1 MTAINPLWIAGF
13 FGVSEVVISTVLR
26 SKAGSQSVDKGS
38 LPLLWMTINVCMI
51 GAIVSYLGM
60 RSASF
65 GDNETVYWIGVA
77 VFVLGIVLRWYSI
90 AYLGRFFTV
99 DVAVAADHKVI
110 DSGPYRFVRH
120 PSYTG
125 VLLAFFGVGL
135 ALANYVSLF
144 LLTVPIT
151 AVFLHRIR
159 VEEAALKLG
168 LGAPYSRYMDKTRR
182 LIPFLY

>member
-1 MTAINPLWIAGF
+1 
-13 FGVSEVVISTVLR
+13 
-26 SKAGSQSVDKGS
+26 
-38 LPLLWMTINVCMI
+38 
-51 GAIVSYLGM
+51 
-60 RSASF
+60 
-65 GDNETVYWIGVA
+65 
-77 VFVLGIVLRWYSI
+77 
-90 AYLGRFFTV
+90 V

-135 ALANYVSLF
+135 SLANYVSLF

-151 AVFLHRIR
+151 AVFLYRIR
-159 VEEAALKLG
+159 VEEAALTSG
-168 LGAPYSRYMDKTRR
+168 LGEPYRRYMDKTRR